1 MTSFSTALRN
11 ARATAIVTEVGAN
24 GKLSVYTAGYATL
37 LYTSDCAAVLGTV
50 AGGVLTFNPVAD
62 ATGLANGNAEIARLF
77 QSDGTTMVIEG
88 LSVGTSGTAIVITNP
103 AITIGQTIPTT
114 SGVITEGNA

>member
-62 ATGLANGNAEIARLF
+62 ATAVANGEAAISRLF

-88 LSVGTSGTAIVITNP
+88 LPVGTSGTAIIISNTTITS
-103 AITIGQTIPTT
+103 AQVIPTT
-114 SGVITEGNA
+114 SGTITEGNA